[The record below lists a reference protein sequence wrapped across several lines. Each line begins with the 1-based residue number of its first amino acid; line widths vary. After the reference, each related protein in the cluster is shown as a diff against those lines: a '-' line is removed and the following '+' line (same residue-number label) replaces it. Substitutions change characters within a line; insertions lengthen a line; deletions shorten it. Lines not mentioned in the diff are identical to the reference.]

1 MVGPSVT
8 LKTACSATAEAIH
21 QATLAIRSGSC
32 DAAIVGGA
40 NLLLTPRTFI
50 YMSTAGVLATDGSCK
65 TFDANADGF
74 ARGESVS
81 AMYIKRLDLA
91 LRDGN
96 PIRAI
101 IRATGSNGDGGGPDR
116 NFGTPNARTQEA
128 LIRST
133 YDQAGLDVHDTHVV
147 ECHGT
152 GTVVGDPLEA
162 TAIANCFSSK
172 EKLYIG
178 SVKPNLGHGEGG
190 SAMASVLKSMLALE
204 NKTIIPN
211 IKFKEPNPRSKS
223 MNFVTA
229 DALLYC

>member
-1 MVGPSVT
+1 
-8 LKTACSATAEAIH
+8 
-21 QATLAIRSGSC
+21 
-32 DAAIVGGA
+32 
-40 NLLLTPRTFI
+40 
-50 YMSTAGVLATDGSCK
+50 MSSAGVLATDGSCK

-81 AMYIKRLDLA
+81 VMYIKRLDLA
-91 LRDGN
+91 IRDGN
-96 PIRAI
+96 PIRAV

-128 LIRST
+128 LIRNT
-133 YDQAGLDVHDTHVV
+133 YAQAGLDVNDTRVV

-162 TAIANCFSSK
+162 TAIANCFAGD
-172 EKLYIG
+172 ETLYIG

-190 SAMASVLKSMLALE
+190 SAMASVFKAMLALE

-211 IKFKEPNPRSKS
+211 IKFAEANPKSRS
-223 MNFVTA
+223 
-229 DALLYC
+229 